1 MAATPTSDCPLPVF
15 TENPIILDITP
26 FYGAIQVGSFLSA
39 AVWGISSL
47 QVFLYFMHS
56 AERDSGMLKAL
67 VGALWCVDTTNQIL
81 TLKGGWKVLIQ
92 EYGRIAGLSENQSE
106 LLHHTWLEAIVIF
119 AVQMYFV
126 HRIFKFGSKIIREPV
141 QKASLVAFCGAMVL
155 AVIWQPVGIIVYLAG
170 AFNKPLA
177 EQAKPFF
184 INMNMSM
191 RAAAVGVDV
200 AIAICMM
207 FLLSREGQNGLTRTK
222 RMVHRLTMIVVTSGT
237 LTAVVVTIVLILIKI
252 YPTTLYYCTLEFVV
266 CSLYFSS
273 FLANL
278 NSRDYAHGHDGVH
291 VSSYHN
297 SGNSSTAV
305 GLKTLNNSRYNH
317 RLPKDTSTY
326 SQGGVT
332 SIEVHHDKIT
342 HGDVDYAFS
351 PVKAV

>member
-141 QKASLVAFCGAMVL
+141 QKASLVAFCGAM
-155 AVIWQPVGIIVYLAG
+155 
-170 AFNKPLA
+170 
-177 EQAKPFF
+177 
-184 INMNMSM
+184 NMNMSM

-237 LTAVVVTIVLILIKI
+237 LTAVVVTIVLTLIKI